1 MTQYCLPIVTYNVR
15 NPTKK
20 RGIQMIRL
28 RATIIPAMVYLTLS
42 TATTLHAQERMRT
55 GMWENTVTG
64 SGQTAT
70 RSHCFKP
77 ADAAKSNGS
86 PAVVRAETEKAISK
100 TGACTLKD
108 FKLEGNT
115 LTQTTVC
122 GSSTI
127 LQETKFHG
135 GDSFETTMTYTEGG
149 VTKVSQIKGRR
160 TGDCK
165 AGE

>member
-1 MTQYCLPIVTYNVR
+1 MILLRTIFLPAVVCFML
-15 NPTKK
+15 
-20 RGIQMIRL
+20 G
-28 RATIIPAMVYLTLS
+28 ATA
-42 TATTLHAQERMRT
+42 TLHAQERMRT

-77 ADAAKSNGS
+77 ADAVMSNGS
-86 PAVVRAETEKAISK
+86 PAAVRAETEKALSK
-100 TGACTLKD
+100 SRCTLKD
-108 FKLEGNT
+108 FKLESNT
-115 LTQTTVC
+115 MTQTMVC
-122 GSSTI
+122 GNITI

-135 GDSFETTMTYTEGG
+135 GDSFETTMTNTEGG
-149 VTKVSQIKGRR
+149 VTKVTQIKGRR

>member
-1 MTQYCLPIVTYNVR
+1 MILLRTIVLAAV
-15 NPTKK
+15 
-20 RGIQMIRL
+20 
-28 RATIIPAMVYLTLS
+28 VCFTLGA
-42 TATTLHAQERMRT
+42 TATLYAQERMRT

-77 ADAAKSNGS
+77 ADAAMSNGS
-86 PAVVRAETEKAISK
+86 PAIVRAETEKALSK
-100 TGACTLKD
+100 SGCTLKD

-115 LTQTTVC
+115 MTQTMVC
-122 GSSTI
+122 GSTTI

-135 GDSFETTMTYTEGG
+135 GDSFETTMANREGG
-149 VTKVSQIKGRR
+149 VTKVAQIKGRR